1 MYFLT
6 MASGQ
11 SATATETCADWSVA
25 MPFKARR
32 ADALGGCADGNLL
45 AVALAEALAAGF
57 TEDFEQK
64 GPIWHCLL
72 ERLNQAPVRR

>member
-1 MYFLT
+1 

-11 SATATETCADWSVA
+11 SATVIETCADWSVA

-57 TEDFEQK
+57 TEDF
-64 GPIWHCLL
+64 
-72 ERLNQAPVRR
+72 